1 MTINETVNKLK
12 NGETTS
18 AALVKELMAV
28 YEEDK
33 KSSLPLNAFLE
44 MFEDAVTK
52 AEAAD
57 REIAEAKAAGL
68 WTSSLKTSLFLAFLL
83 Q

>member
-18 AALVKELMAV
+18 AALVKELMAA

-44 MFEDAVTK
+44 MFEDALTK

-57 REIAEAKAAGL
+57 KEIAEAKSAGTMDKL
-68 WTSSLKTSLFLAFLL
+68 
-83 Q
+83 